1 MSNEPLADV
10 RDMYMV
16 HTMLRRELGL
26 APALVRGVADH
37 DVERATVV
45 AEHLAIV
52 DNLLDHH
59 HRGED
64 ANVWPRLLE
73 RAGAEAEPIVELMER
88 QHAEIE
94 KLPGETRDRLA
105 EWRTTADAR
114 QGAGLADG
122 ISLLLVRLVEHLAVE
137 EDRAIALMERHITA
151 AEWAQAVAEGAAD
164 VPPEQMTLLFGMMAY
179 EADPDTVRDII
190 ATMPPEVSTVIG
202 DLAAQAFAAHSER
215 VHGTATP
222 ARIGARTDEA
232 AR

>member
-37 DVERATVV
+37 DIERATVV

-52 DNLLDHH
+52 DDLLDHH

-94 KLPGETRDRLA
+94 KLLGETRDRLA

-114 QGAGLADG
+114 QGVETVRFGL
-122 ISLLLVRLVEHLAVE
+122 
-137 EDRAIALMERHITA
+137 
-151 AEWAQAVAEGAAD
+151 VAFPVNGVLYRNTSPGRAAD
-164 VPPEQMTLLFGMMAY
+164 CIAPSILLSL
-179 EADPDTVRDII
+179 T
-190 ATMPPEVSTVIG
+190 
-202 DLAAQAFAAHSER
+202 
-215 VHGTATP
+215 GTTG
-222 ARIGARTDEA
+222 RLTGNSM
-232 AR
+232 